1 MKDSFEPRT
10 LLEITSDDE
19 NNSFGVKIRA
29 EGIDDLYKI
38 AVGIYKATEGNLGF
52 LDVLLSVFEGMG
64 NPDIRQRIDENT
76 IEVPDFNE
84 LLKHGNAN

>member
-10 LLEITSDDE
+10 LLEITSNDE
-19 NNSFGVKIRA
+19 NDSFGVKIHA
-29 EGIDDLYKI
+29 KCVDDLYKI

-52 LDVLLSVFEGMG
+52 LDVLLSVFVDMG
-64 NPDIRQRIDENT
+64 NPDIKQRIDENT

-84 LLKHGNAN
+84 LLKHGNTN